1 MNKMLLLLSVFMLVL
16 LSSRYSPA
24 EVFRL
29 NGQASAWVVF
39 HDQWQTGL
47 RYIPELGISHSFTKE
62 NVIDTEIAL
71 NSYVQTPTSSSGDVS
86 DNLGIKPYRIWLRY
100 KTAQFETRLGLQK
113 INFGPA
119 KIMRSLMWFDKIN
132 PQDPLKL
139 TDGVYGMLIRYYFL
153 NNSNVWFWGLYGNNE
168 LKGLEFVE
176 TDKDHVELGGR
187 YQFPLPKGEFAF
199 SYHRRYVDPADWKK
213 KMNSTI
219 SDGLENRYALDG
231 NWDIEIGLWLEASLG
246 EIKIDRSS
254 EMWQNLLTIGSDYTF
269 KSGLHLL
276 GEHFIQSKGS
286 KIDKMDET
294 NRISTLSM
302 DYRLNI
308 VDSINAIGYYDWCE
322 EKFYSYLG
330 WQRTYDNWQINLLA
344 FSNREEPGSTFSGKG
359 FQLIVTYNH

>member
-1 MNKMLLLLSVFMLVL
+1 MNKMLLPLSVFMLVL

-62 NVIDTEIAL
+62 NVIDTEVAL
-71 NSYVQTPTSSSGDVS
+71 NSYVQTPIGSSGDVS
-86 DNLGIKPYRIWLRY
+86 DNLGIKPYRMWLRY

-119 KIMRSLMWFDKIN
+119 KILRSLMWFDKVN
-132 PQDPLKL
+132 PQDPLEL

-153 NNSNVWFWGLYGNNE
+153 NNSNVWFWGLYGNDSI
-168 LKGLEFVE
+168 KGLEFVKTE
-176 TDKDHVELGGR
+176 KERLEFGGR
-187 YQFPLPKGEFAF
+187 CQLPLPKGELAISYNQRQVDAKDWERIMF
-199 SYHRRYVDPADWKK
+199 S
-213 KMNSTI
+213 TL
-219 SDGLENRYALDG
+219 SDGVEKRFALDG
-231 NWDIEIGLWLEASLG
+231 MWDIGIGLWFETSVG

-276 GEHFIQSKGS
+276 CEHFIQSKGS

-294 NRISTLSM
+294 NRISALSM
-302 DYRLNI
+302 DYRLSI
-308 VDSINAIGYYDWCE
+308 MDSINAIGYYDWYE
-322 EKFYSYLG
+322 GKFYSYLG

-344 FSNREEPGSTFSGKG
+344 FSNREDPGSTFSGTG
-359 FQLIVTYNH
+359 AQLMVTYNH